1 MSKKYIVNKC
11 GGGIMV
17 PTLLPLVKKELQ
29 KQIKSGHYP
38 IVVVSAIKDVTDT
51 IIEFLSA
58 LSKNKKSSQDIEKFI
73 AHLRGMHLKLFQSM
87 GVTQEI
93 ENRIYTHLD
102 KLFVLLSSDL
112 QNYLKNNSPELETKI
127 TAYGEKLSAVCAAEY
142 FSANN
147 LTATAVFAENI
158 PVITD
163 DVVKDA
169 NILYPESEK
178 NLQRY
183 ISTIKS
189 IPVIA
194 GFTGK
199 TSNGITTLLGRGGT
213 DTTACFVGAALRAHK
228 VVLWKDVGAVY
239 SADPRLVPQAR
250 TIPFLSYDEI
260 EEAGKIIQGKAVRY
274 LRQYKIS
281 AEIASLM
288 NAKDKTTV
296 RDTKQTKPGAKMVSF
311 KKNLT
316 LFSLHQG
323 DARGYETLFEL
334 SNLCAR
340 HKVNVVLVWNDPA
353 NLHVA
358 VEDTSGLL
366 SDLKQDV
373 KNKFPQI
380 IIETVHMITIVG
392 NFSWKDVN
400 IFNKTLNTLDK
411 NALMGAYPY
420 PQCMRMEGIVVAKND
435 LPSLLRSMHK
445 TFIHK

>member
-17 PTLLPLVKKELQ
+17 PTLLPLVKRQLSLQ
-29 KQIKSGHYP
+29 ARQGYFP
-38 IVVVSAIKDVTDT
+38 IVVVSAVKDVTDT

-58 LSKNKKSSQDIEKFI
+58 TTKNKKSSQDIEKFI
-73 AHLRGMHLKLFQSM
+73 VKLRGMHLKLFQTI

-93 ENRIYTHLD
+93 ENRIYAQLE
-102 KLFVLLSSDL
+102 KIFILLSDDL
-112 QNYLKNNSPELETKI
+112 SIYLKNPSAESEAKI
-127 TAYGEKLSAVCAAEY
+127 TAFGEKLSAVCAAEY
-142 FSANN
+142 FSASD
-147 LTATAVFAENI
+147 LASIAVFAENI
-158 PVITD
+158 PLITD

-178 NLQRY
+178 NLQCY
-183 ISTIKS
+183 ISGIKS

-199 TSNGITTLLGRGGT
+199 NSKGATTLLGRGGT

-239 SADPRLVPQAR
+239 SADPRLVPQAQ
-250 TIPFLSYDEI
+250 TIKFLSYDEI

-281 AEIASLM
+281 AEIASLT
-288 NAKDKTTV
+288 NSKDKTTV

-334 SNLCAR
+334 SNFCAR

-353 NLHVA
+353 YLHVA

-366 SDLKQDV
+366 PDLK
-373 KNKFPQI
+373 
-380 IIETVHMITIVG
+380 
-392 NFSWKDVN
+392 
-400 IFNKTLNTLDK
+400 
-411 NALMGAYPY
+411 
-420 PQCMRMEGIVVAKND
+420 
-435 LPSLLRSMHK
+435 
-445 TFIHK
+445 